1 MLLAD
6 APEQV
11 FGIFKLLSYPHRFG
25 NDHGDGIERAF
36 TTDLDPVGRTI
47 VDVGLLDCH
56 AVVDAVRRG
65 FVVHAFEPVPSY
77 MANCRRMLKRNSF
90 VDAPISA
97 GTPLLPARWH
107 NRQREILNR
116 RPSPRDG
123 FAFLYAAALSNVTM
137 GAVPFYEAGGSSSF
151 ASRGIRKHNITRIE
165 VPVIRL
171 DDAVDENLWLLKVD
185 TQGHEWHVFSGAS
198 RLFARRTVAHVL
210 TEFDPRLLRRQQVRS
225 RLGAAHF
232 TTRPVSVQTD
242 AHRLGTHRLAH
253 IARSHACA
261 SHPAAPTHTPSGAPP
276 RAGGAA
282 RSDTRAQGRGLRLS
296 RPARRLERE
305 RRSVGPWQ
313 GPPARRRRIRPGDGA
328 ARAGCACARQ
338 CDAHRAT
345 LVGKGRGQL

>member
-210 TEFDPRLLRRQQVRS
+210 TEFDPRLLRRQQVEPLAVIRELKAAGFVCLDLRDGS
-225 RLGAAHF
+225 SAYAAPWALGKDHPLGGDAYVRAMEQHERAA
-232 TTRPVSVQTD
+232 
-242 AHRLGTHRLAH
+242 LAH
-253 IARSHACA
+253 ANATR
-261 SHPAAPTHTPSGAPP
+261 TAPP
-276 RAGGAA
+276 SWAKGVGSFDDLACINVAKVWEPGG
-282 RSDTRAQGRGLRLS
+282 QM
-296 RPARRLERE
+296 
-305 RRSVGPWQ
+305 
-313 GPPARRRRIRPGDGA
+313 
-328 ARAGCACARQ
+328 
-338 CDAHRAT
+338 
-345 LVGKGRGQL
+345 